1 MFHVARAADMA
12 LFSKP
17 AAKQEV
23 MASLALPALLN
34 NLADN
39 HHRAATMI
47 ANRVLDNLVSN
58 RHRAAMTMKTKTN
71 LIEKR
76 SSRFQKLSLP

>member
-1 MFHVARAADMA
+1 MA
-12 LFSKP
+12 LDSKP

-23 MASLALPALLN
+23 MASLALPALN